1 MANYKKMV
9 NGVEV
14 ELSDE
19 EQALRES
26 EEKTWADGAASR
38 AFAALR
44 AERDRKIAKTDWR
57 ATSDL
62 TLSDAWKTYRQEL
75 RDLPGT
81 LNDTTVQET
90 ITWPTEPS

>member
-57 ATSDL
+57 AMPDL
-62 TLSDAWKTYRQEL
+62 TLSDAWKTYRQAL
-75 RDLPGT
+75 RDVPA
-81 LNDTTVQET
+81 NNADPDN
-90 ITWPTEPS
+90 ISWPTEPS

>member
-57 ATSDL
+57 AMPDL
-62 TLSDAWKTYRQEL
+62 TLKNRLESH
-75 RDLPGT
+75 
-81 LNDTTVQET
+81 V
-90 ITWPTEPS
+90 